1 LTKAILLAGLCLALA
16 PPVAAESLRCAA
28 GCRTEYQ
35 LTSASDTRRYGIL
48 IAAPDAGCRRVRFRV
63 ADERSVPLGQT
74 PPLAPGE
81 LAVVRIGRG
90 FAQGV
95 HLLTIDAEG
104 CASGPAATRRVTLA
118 KRSPDH
124 GWRSSPD

>member
-1 LTKAILLAGLCLALA
+1 MTNAFQLAGFCLALA
-16 PPVAAESLRCAA
+16 PPVAADILACQSDC
-28 GCRTEYQ
+28 TTQYQ

-48 IAAPDAGCRRVRFRV
+48 IAAPEAGCRRVRFRV
-63 ADERSVPLGQT
+63 ADDRAIPLGQT

-90 FAQGV
+90 FTQGV

-104 CASGPAATRRVTLA
+104 CDTSPAATRRVTLT
-118 KRSPDH
+118 KISPDH
-124 GWRSSPD
+124 GWRSAPD